1 MVIVDEMA
9 DLMMVAGKEIEACI
23 QRLAQMARASGIHLI
38 MATQRPSVDVI
49 TGTIKANFPT
59 RISFQV
65 TSKID
70 SRTILGEMGA
80 EQLLGMGDMLYMA
93 GGAKI
98 TRVHAP
104 FVSDQEVEEIVNHLK
119 SFGAPEYVSDV
130 QEGSDEDI
138 ESEIDLV
145 LGLGGNTT
153 GEDAL
158 YDQAV
163 QIVVRDRKCS
173 TSYIQRKL
181 AIGYNKAARLVEQM
195 EDSGLVSAANHV
207 GKREILV
214 PEQN

>member
-1 MVIVDEMA
+1 M
-9 DLMMVAGKEIEACI
+9 CI
-23 QRLAQMARASGIHLI
+23 RDR
-38 MATQRPSVDVI
+38 
-49 TGTIKANFPT
+49 
-59 RISFQV
+59 
-65 TSKID
+65 
-70 SRTILGEMGA
+70 
-80 EQLLGMGDMLYMA
+80 
-93 GGAKI
+93 
-98 TRVHAP
+98 